1 MSFSFLIS
9 GTSAVFSVFCAPAHP
24 VILRR
29 SRRILKHP
37 PTTSTM
43 RTVERK
49 TAGHHPLPSPR
60 RPRDVLVKSACLR
73 FRLRRKLRPLLMTE
87 GNPRRGLVLL
97 PTKPAALGFRGD
109 PRKVPNVS
117 KTGEMSILQNTFGL
131 CSSSL
136 RLPTLSPLKKGKR
149 PLGPPSSFLSP
160 LSSRRASAP
169 ARSTHC
175 LLREWKI

>member
-60 RPRDVLVKSACLR
+60 RPRNVLVKSACLR
-73 FRLRRKLRPLLMTE
+73 FRLRRKLQPLPCSSFSPNKPHVALLRAGFAGGTPFFIVRPRL
-87 GNPRRGLVLL
+87 RRGLTHFGARPSPPTNRGIL
-97 PTKPAALGFRGD
+97 PLGSPGD
-109 PRKVPNVS
+109 PRSEREK
-117 KTGEMSILQNTFGL
+117 EMCRWHISARVG
-131 CSSSL
+131 
-136 RLPTLSPLKKGKR
+136 SP
-149 PLGPPSSFLSP
+149 PQ
-160 LSSRRASAP
+160 A
-169 ARSTHC
+169 
-175 LLREWKI
+175 LLT